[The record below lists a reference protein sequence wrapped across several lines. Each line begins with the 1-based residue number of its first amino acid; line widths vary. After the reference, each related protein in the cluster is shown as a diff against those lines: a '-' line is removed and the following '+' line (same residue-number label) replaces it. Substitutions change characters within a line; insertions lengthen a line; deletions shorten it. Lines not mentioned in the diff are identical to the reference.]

1 MNMQVLLRQAKKMQK
16 EDIKFVD
23 STIFEGM
30 TSISALIKA
39 IKSGKSNRE
48 IHTILFDKSK
58 TRSKH
63 SELVFLKANA
73 EEIGYEIN
81 LCDATEIDNIT
92 TGSSHGGIIALCGER
107 IIQNLSA
114 NNIDPN
120 GVYYMFEG
128 IEDPYNFGNSIRSV
142 YAAGAD
148 GIIVGQRNW
157 MGAAG
162 VVARSSAGTSELIDM
177 YVTET
182 AEGAVALFKSLGYT
196 VICAGIRDSVDL
208 FDADLKKP
216 LFVIIGGEKRGI
228 SRAVLDM
235 ADQIVRIDYQ
245 KDFRGSLSTSASA
258 AIFAFEINRKSRNL

>member
-1 MNMQVLLRQAKKMQK
+1 MLNNLTV
-16 EDIKFVD
+16 
-23 STIFEGM
+23 FEGM
-30 TSISALIKA
+30 TSISALINA
-39 IKSGKSNRE
+39 IKSGKNDRKIQE
-48 IHTILFDKSK
+48 ILFDKSK
-58 TRSKH
+58 IKSKRP
-63 SELVFLKANA
+63 ELSFLKANS
-73 EEIGYEIN
+73 EILGYE
-81 LCDATEIDNIT
+81 LKVCEAADIDVVASGN
-92 TGSSHGGIIALCGER
+92 SHGGIIALCGDR